1 MYVLVMSLPAM
12 SLIDWF

>member
-12 SLIDWF
+12 RLIDWF